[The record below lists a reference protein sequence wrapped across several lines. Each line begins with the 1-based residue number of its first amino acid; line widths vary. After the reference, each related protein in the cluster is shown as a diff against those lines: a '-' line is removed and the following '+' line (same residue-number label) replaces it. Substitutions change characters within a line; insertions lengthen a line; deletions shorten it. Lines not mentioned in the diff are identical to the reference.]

1 MMSEDSSMLFSQL
14 AQLDTS
20 MDTTGYEV
28 SLGGIDQ
35 TKAKP
40 KFAEFACGYVEV
52 RSLSSISTYILYYL
66 IVF

>member
-1 MMSEDSSMLFSQL
+1 MSEDSSMLFSQL

-40 KFAEFACGYVEV
+40 KFAEFACSYVEV
-52 RSLSSISTYILYYL
+52 RSL
-66 IVF
+66 